1 MIKLNAQELLN
12 KKGKTRYWLYNRL
25 GMSHQNFKKM
35 VENKTKSLSYK
46 NIELMCQILECTPND
61 LITVDLSIP

>member
-12 KKGKTRYWLYNRL
+12 KKGKTRYWLYNQL